1 MKIKKG
7 KFFISPSDLNNFVAC
22 KYTALNEIRFH
33 NKEIKKNEDKANDK
47 LWKEMGIEHEKR
59 HFKILKDKY
68 KKSISIKSGLDENDR
83 FIETVRAIQK
93 GYDLIYHAY
102 LIDVNFR
109 GEADFLIKC
118 DTPSDLGD
126 YSYEVYDT
134 KITRNL
140 KPRHVTQITA
150 YSDMLGK
157 IQKLMP
163 EKMYLIDGSDE
174 LHSFKTIEYIELFN
188 HGKKEFL
195 KFLSNKTKDKLYPE
209 KCSYCNL
216 CNWKDEC
223 DQIWEKDNYIN
234 LVAGSNKSQIEK
246 LKKNKVSTVEQ
257 LAKTKLIATDLK
269 INTESFE
276 KIKSQAQLQEE
287 KRLTGE
293 DKIIILDPDFGK
305 GFYKLPKPD
314 DGDVFFDIEGFPRM
328 DRPFEYLHGLYYKD
342 KGKLKFRDLWAK
354 NYDKDSEKNIFIE
367 LINFFEKRFEEYP
380 NAHIY
385 HYAPYEKRA
394 IRELATV
401 YSSEFPKGDIVNDNL
416 LRKEKYVDLFAIAK
430 QSIRTSERDM
440 SLKSIE
446 KFYDFKRK
454 AEIVKADDSV
464 AKYDNWITTKNEKH
478 KQDIIDYNE
487 EDCVSTYHL
496 REFLV
501 KNKPEA
507 IDWFIK
513 PEEIKKESNKYGKK
527 IEDKVSRE
535 DIEIDLIER
544 LENKK
549 DKKNN
554 LFVENLQNLVGFHWR
569 DKKPDLWDVFDRVE
583 KSHLELEE
591 DTECIANCVLLKN
604 KPQITENGYIFTYKF
619 PDQNYKL
626 KKGSKIFDV
635 HNIADI
641 KKDRSIG
648 SILFIKEK
656 LDNSSIEIFCPKKK
670 DRKGNPYPMPE
681 LPSIVTLGKGFPPRT
696 FQHEAALHKFIEDY
710 IQNNGKNY
718 KSIMDMLGRNN
729 PDIKGLKKDTILIDP
744 NNDLNSQSIKI
755 VKDLNSSY
763 LTIQG
768 PPGTGK
774 TYTSASMIIALIK
787 DGKRVGVTSNS
798 HEAIKTLLIEIEKQA
813 SLPDN
818 KEFTFKGFRKAKSGE
833 KKTEWQY
840 ITDADKK
847 PENLDEYS
855 LYAGTSWFFVNPQMH
870 QSLDYLFIDEA
881 GQVAL
886 GTTIANATSTKNLVL
901 IGDQMQLSQPIRAKH
916 NGYARKSSL
925 DFVLENLD
933 TIPPEKGIF
942 LNTTRRLNK
951 KICKFIS
958 DSFYESRLNSHEVA
972 TSRSVKLKLE
982 PIKDE
987 GIFYVPIDHNGC
999 SQRSDEEADLVE
1011 KTFNKIINKE
1021 FKVGGDKGKISPED
1035 IMVVAPYNAQ
1045 ANNIRERLNK
1055 KYTDGVKVGTIDLFQ
1070 GQEAK
1075 VVLISMTTSDVESL
1089 PRHKDFFFSRNRLNV
1104 AISRAQCV
1112 AIIIF
1117 NEKLLLA
1124 STNSIEEMKLMNN
1137 FCKLLMFKANYK

>member
-22 KYTALNEIRFH
+22 KYTALNEIKYH

-47 LWKEMGIEHEKR
+47 LWKEMGIEHEKK

-68 KKSISIKSGLDENDR
+68 KKSISIKSDLDENDR
-83 FIETVRAIQK
+83 FNETVRAIQK

-102 LIDVNFR
+102 LVDENFR

-118 DTPSDLGD
+118 DTPSELGD

-163 EKMYLIDGSDE
+163 QKMYLIDGSDE

-188 HGKKEFL
+188 HGKKEFV
-195 KFLSNKTKDKLYPE
+195 KFLSNTVKEKLYPE

-223 DQIWEKDNYIN
+223 DQIWEKDNYVN

-246 LKKNKVSTVEQ
+246 LKKNKVRTVEQ

-276 KIKSQAQLQEE
+276 KIKSQAELQEE

-293 DKIIILDPDFGK
+293 DKIIFLDPDYGK

-342 KGKLKFRDLWAK
+342 KGKLKFKDLWAK
-354 NYDKDSEKNIFIE
+354 NYDKKSEKNIFIE

-394 IRELATV
+394 VRELATV
-401 YSSEFPKGDIVNDNL
+401 YSSEFSKGDIVNDNL

-454 AEIVKADDSV
+454 ADIVKADDSV
-464 AKYDNWITTKNEKH
+464 SKYDNWITTKNEKY

-501 KNKPEA
+501 KNKPET
-507 IDWFIK
+507 IDWFLK
-513 PEEIKKESNKYGKK
+513 QEPAKNEDQAPSKYRRKEPNKLSREEVEVDLNNRLEKKKNKSNKK
-527 IEDKVSRE
+527 
-535 DIEIDLIER
+535 
-544 LENKK
+544 
-549 DKKNN
+549 
-554 LFVENLQNLVGFHWR
+554 FVENLKNFIGFHW
-569 DKKPDLWDVFDRVE
+569 KSNKPEFWEVFDRAE
-583 KSHLELEE
+583 KTHLELED
-591 DTECIANCVLLKN
+591 DTECIANCVLVN
-604 KPQITENGYIFTYKF
+604 DKPKVTDDGSIYSYRFN
-619 PDQNYKL
+619 DQNYKL
-626 KKGSKIFDV
+626 KEGKAAFDV
-635 HNIADI
+635 HQI
-641 KKDRSIG
+641 KGIG
-648 SILFIKEK
+648 TIY
-656 LDNSSIEIFCPKKK
+656 SIEEKFPDKNVIKIFVSKR
-670 DRKGNPYPMPE
+670 RKNVEMPS
-681 LPSIVTLGKGFPPRT
+681 LLTLGNGTPPQVH
-696 FQHEAALHKFIEDY
+696 QHDQALNKFLEDY
-710 IQNNGKNY
+710 IKNDGKNY
-718 KSIMDMLGRNN
+718 KSIMDMLERSS
-729 PDIKGLKKDTILIDP
+729 PDVKGVKEGSNLIDEDK
-744 NNDLNSQSIKI
+744 DLISQSFEIIKN
-755 VKDLNSSY
+755 LNNSY

-774 TYTSASMIIALIK
+774 TYSSANIIIELMK
-787 DGKRVGVTSNS
+787 SGKKVGVTSNS
-798 HEAIKTLLIEIEKQA
+798 HEAIKTLLIALEQQA
-813 SLPDN
+813 ESQN
-818 KEFTFKGFRKAKSGE
+818 FEFSGMRKARSSDKYDW
-833 KKTEWQY
+833 KFIKD
-840 ITDADKK
+840 ITTGK
-847 PENLDEYS
+847 PLNFDDYS
-855 LYAGTSWFFVNPQMH
+855 LYAGTSWFFVDPRMNKA
-870 QSLDYLFIDEA
+870 LDYLFIDEA

-886 GTTIANATSTKNLVL
+886 GTTIANATSAKNLVL
-901 IGDQMQLSQPIRAKH
+901 IGDQMQLSQPMRAKH
-916 NGYARKSSL
+916 EGYARMSSL
-925 DFVLENLD
+925 DFVLEDKD
-933 TIPPEKGIF
+933 TIPADKGVF
-942 LNTTRRLNK
+942 LNVTRRLNN
-951 KICKFIS
+951 KICNYIS
-958 DSFYESRLNSHEVA
+958 SSFYDSRL
-972 TSRSVKLKLE
+972 TSDPITETRSVSLKLD
-982 PIKDE
+982 PIKNE
-987 GIFYVPIDHNGC
+987 GLFYVPIEHSGC

-1011 KTFNKIINKE
+1011 KTYNKIINKE
-1021 FKVGGDKGKISPED
+1021 FKAGKNIGKISSKD

-1045 ANNIRERLNK
+1045 ANNIRERLK
-1055 KYTDGVKVGTIDLFQ
+1055 KEYDDVRVGTIDLFQ

-1104 AISRAQCV
+1104 AISRAECV

-1117 NEKLLLA
+1117 NENLLLA
-1124 STNSIEEMKLMNN
+1124 SASSIKEMKLMNS
-1137 FCKLLMFKANYK
+1137 FCKLLKFKTNYK

>member
-7 KFFISPSDLNNFVAC
+7 KLFISPSDLNNFVAC
-22 KYTALNEIRFH
+22 KYTALNEIKFH
-33 NKEIKKNEDKANDK
+33 NKEIKKNEDKINEK
-47 LWKEMGIEHEKR
+47 LWKEMGIEHEKK
-59 HFKILKDKY
+59 HFKKFKAKY
-68 KKSISIKSGLDENDR
+68 KKNISIKSDLDENDR
-83 FIETVRAIQK
+83 FNETIRAIQK

-102 LIDVNFR
+102 LVDENFR

-118 DTPSDLGD
+118 DTPSELGD

-134 KITRNL
+134 KITRHL
-140 KPRHVTQITA
+140 RPRHVTQIAA
-150 YSDMLGK
+150 YSHMLSK
-157 IQKLMP
+157 IQKVIP
-163 EKMYLIDGSDE
+163 KKMFLIDGSDE
-174 LHSFKTIEYIELFN
+174 EHTFKTIEYMDLFN
-188 HGKKEFL
+188 HGKREFV
-195 KFLSNKTKDKLYPE
+195 KFLSNIDKEKIYPE

-216 CNWKDEC
+216 CEWREVC
-223 DQIWEKDNYIN
+223 DKIWVDDNYIN
-234 LVAGSNKSQIEK
+234 LVKGSNKSQIEK
-246 LKKNKVSTVEQ
+246 LKKNKVRTVEQ
-257 LAKTKLIATDLK
+257 LAITKLVAANLK
-269 INTESFE
+269 INTESFD

-287 KRLTGE
+287 KRKTGE
-293 DKIIILDPDFGK
+293 DKIIILDPDVGK

-314 DGDVFFDIEGFPRM
+314 DGDVFFDIESYPRM

-342 KGKLKFRDLWAK
+342 KNELKFRDLWAK
-354 NYDKDSEKNIFIE
+354 KYDKESEKNIFIE
-367 LINFFEKRFEEYP
+367 LINFFEKHFEEYP

-401 YSSEFPKGDIVNDNL
+401 YSSEFPKGDIINDNL
-416 LRKEKYVDLFAIAK
+416 LRNEKYVDLFNIA
-430 QSIRTSERDM
+430 QQCIRTSERDM

-446 KFYDFKRK
+446 KFYDFERK
-454 AEIVKADDSV
+454 ADIVKADDSV
-464 AKYDNWITTKNEKH
+464 IKYEHWIATKNEKY
-478 KQDIIDYNE
+478 KKDIISYNE
-487 EDCVSTYHL
+487 EDCISTYLL

-501 KNKPEA
+501 KNKPKN

-513 PEEIKKESNKYGKK
+513 EIDDPIKNDDTNKYRKK
-527 IEDKVSRE
+527 TENKVSRE
-535 DIEIDLIER
+535 DIEIDLIQK
-544 LENKK
+544 LEKK
-549 DKKNN
+549 KNKKNN
-554 LFVENLQNLVGFHWR
+554 FFVENLQNLVGFHWR
-569 DKKPDLWDVFDRVE
+569 DKKPDLWDVFDRAE
-583 KSHLELEE
+583 KSHLELED
-591 DTECIANCVLLKN
+591 DTECIANCVLKSN
-604 KPQITENGYIFTYKF
+604 EPKTTESGYIFSYRF

-626 KKGSKIFDV
+626 KKGSTVFDV
-635 HNIADI
+635 HA
-641 KKDRSIG
+641 KKDIG
-648 SILFIKEK
+648 SVLLIKEK
-656 LDNSSIEIFCPKKK
+656 LDNNLLEVFCPKRK
-670 DRKGNPYPMPE
+670 DRKGNPYPIPN
-681 LPSIVTLGKGFPPRT
+681 LPSLISVGKGYPPMT
-696 FQHEAALHKFIEDY
+696 NQHETALHKFIDDY
-710 IQNNGKNY
+710 IINEGKNY
-718 KSIMDMLGRNN
+718 KLIMDMLERNN
-729 PDIKGLKKDTILIDP
+729 PDIKGFKKNSVLIDS
-744 NNDLNSQSIKI
+744 NDDLNKQSISI
-755 VKDLNSSY
+755 VKNLNNSY

-774 TYTSASMIIALIK
+774 TYTSASIIIELIK
-787 DGKRVGVTSNS
+787 NGKRVGVTSNS
-798 HEAIKTLLIEIEKQA
+798 HEAIKTLLIEIENQA
-813 SLPDN
+813 SLPEN
-818 KEFTFKGFRKAKSGE
+818 KDFEFKGFRKAKAGD
-833 KKTEWQY
+833 KVDWKY
-840 ITDADKK
+840 ITDSKVK
-847 PENLDEYS
+847 PTNLAEYS

-886 GTTIANATSTKNLVL
+886 GTTIANATSAKNLIL

-958 DSFYESRLNSHEVA
+958 DSFYESRLTSHDVA

-982 PIKDE
+982 PIQDE
-987 GIFYVPIDHNGC
+987 GIFHVPIEHNGC

-1011 KTFNKIINKE
+1011 KIFDKIINKE
-1021 FKVGGDKGKISPED
+1021 FKVGDTKGKISPKD

-1055 KYTDGVKVGTIDLFQ
+1055 KYKDRVKVGTIDLFQ

-1117 NEKLLLA
+1117 NERLLLA

-1137 FCKLLMFKANYK
+1137 FCKLLKFKTNYN